1 MGVILAI
8 ATLYKLYPSTKHT
21 IKKSNTALRHTS
33 RLVACPTRFAF
44 SHTLVRY
51 ALLILKRYQHQRS
64 HKLAINSNIDP
75 ASICSSTRSTKQNPS
90 SSTHRQL
97 RQHTVYQ
104 HRHRHLHDIDFD
116 LIDFDIH
123 LSLSTNR
130 SLVGLFGHRIHGTRI
145 IVPFGF
151 SPSTSI
157 VDIVISHGIARQL

>member
-1 MGVILAI
+1 MSVLLGI
-8 ATLYKLYPSTKHT
+8 ATLHKHRS
-21 IKKSNTALRHTS
+21 INRSSQLKSNTALRHTS

-44 SHTLVRY
+44 SHTLLRY

-97 RQHTVYQ
+97 RRHTVHR

-145 IVPFGF
+145 IVPSGF

-157 VDIVISHGIARQL
+157 VDIVIRHGIARQL